1 MVLDKQWGWQHVRF
15 QAVDAVAT
23 TYQAKDVSMVDG
35 REVQT
40 WTKLQR
46 ADKHTSTERYAPA
59 AEQASLSGG
68 AQQVIPGG
76 WDHEHCQLCRGHIDH
91 GDFGYRDQDELW
103 MCESCY
109 NKYVKSHDLSFID
122 EL

>member
-1 MVLDKQWGWQHVRF
+1 
-15 QAVDAVAT
+15 
-23 TYQAKDVSMVDG
+23 MVDG